1 MEALDKIS
9 PWQVKGKE
17 IADLTNNSMRTI
29 KSNYKTAKLAFEIK
43 FAEAL
48 GPEQSSVLAGM
59 LFDDVDDI
67 LDKVINENLKA
78 IKNIHKSSVE
88 NLPYF
93 SQHASSILKL
103 IL

>member
-1 MEALDKIS
+1 MDKIS
-9 PWQVKGKE
+9 PWQVKVKE

-29 KSNYKTAKLAFEIK
+29 KSDYKTAKLAFEIK

-48 GPEQSSVLAGM
+48 APEQSSVLADM

-67 LDKVINENLKA
+67 LDKPINENLKTM
-78 IKNIHKSSVE
+78 KNIYKSSVE

-93 SQHASSILKL
+93 LQHPSSILKL